1 MSISLDQ
8 ATALVSA
15 AQAIA
20 AADTATMTFA
30 VVDEG
35 GHLITLSRMDGA
47 PWITVEIAIGK
58 AWTAAAWQ
66 TPSADQGERARLL
79 PQFAA
84 AISVATHG
92 RHTPQD
98 GGLPIRVEGRT
109 LGGIGASGSTGQHD
123 ADVVRRAID
132 RVFGVTGLTPS

>member
-1 MSISLDQ
+1 MGISLAQ

-15 AQAIA
+15 AQAMA
-20 AADTATMTFA
+20 EAETATMTFA

-35 GHLITLSRMDGA
+35 GHLIALSRMDGA

-79 PQFAA
+79 PQFAT
-84 AISVATHG
+84 AISVSTHG

-98 GGLPIRVEGRT
+98 GGLPIRVEGRV

-132 RVFGVTGLTPS
+132 RVFGSHV